1 MSITF
6 TNLEIFILHNLILHN
21 INKTELKLVE
31 LINKLIIRRT
41 EKRAYSFERKNIK
54 AIFHAQLQTRRCSK

>member
-41 EKRAYSFERKNIK
+41 EKRAYSSERKNIK
-54 AIFHAQLQTRRCSK
+54 AIFHA